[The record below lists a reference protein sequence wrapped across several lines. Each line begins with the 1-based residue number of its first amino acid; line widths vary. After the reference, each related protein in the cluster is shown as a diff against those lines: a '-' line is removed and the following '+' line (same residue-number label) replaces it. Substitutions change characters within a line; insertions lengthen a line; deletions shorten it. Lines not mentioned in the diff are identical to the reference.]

1 MNLFEL
7 FVKIGVDDQ
16 ASGKLGALS
25 EKLGNGL
32 KTAAKV
38 GTAAVTVAATAITA
52 LTTAAV
58 NNYAEYEQ
66 LVGGVETLFK
76 DSADVV
82 QTYASNA
89 YKTAGLSAN
98 EYMTTVT
105 SFSAS
110 LLQSLGGDTQAAA
123 EYADMAITDMA
134 DNANKMG
141 SSIETLQTAYAGFA
155 KQNYTMLD
163 NLKLGYGGTKEE
175 MQRLLDDAEKL
186 PGALGRD
193 FDISNYADVVEAI
206 HLVQDEMGIAG
217 ATALEAG
224 TTIEGSVNS
233 TKAAWQNLLTGLADG
248 NADIGQLVDNLVTSI
263 VGDGTEANLGVLGNV
278 MPAVKTALNG
288 ASELVSELLP
298 AIVQEVP
305 AIINDNLPILAEAA
319 ISIIQSL
326 VDGISQNQEML
337 MTTAFDTIVFLANS
351 LIMMLPQIVQLG
363 LDLIISL
370 ANGISESLPELIPT
384 IIDVIFQIVDTLTD
398 PKNLENFLDASLEMI
413 MAIADGIVEFLPK
426 LIEAAV
432 TLIERLI
439 VFLLEPENLQKLG
452 QAAVDIVVAIAEGLI
467 KSVGTLMEATGKLTQ
482 KVADK
487 IKETDWKKLGKNIV
501 DGIWTGLKNTWSSL
515 KNWFTGAW
523 DNLVAG
529 VKNLLGIHSPSR
541 VFAGIGKNMALGVG
555 VGWEDE
561 FASIK
566 KDIDNSLVFDDP
578 SIAIGS
584 SVKTANGIFG
594 GGMGGVSVVQNIYSQ
609 AKTAADLM
617 QEALYQQKRAVI
629 LGV

>member
-7 FVKIGVDDQ
+7 FVKLGVDDQ
-16 ASGKLGALS
+16 ASDKVSSFS
-25 EKLGNGL
+25 EKLGKGL

-38 GTAAVTVAATAITA
+38 GTVAVTAAASAITA
-52 LTTAAV
+52 LTAAAV

-206 HLVQDEMGIAG
+206 HLVQDEMGI
-217 ATALEAG
+217 TG
-224 TTIEGSVNS
+224 TTAKEASETIAGSLAS
-233 TKAAWQNLLTGLADG
+233 TKAAWDNLLTGIADE
-248 NADIGQLVDNLVTSI
+248 NANFGELINNFVDSAATALDNLLPRIEESLYGIDALIYRLVPIILEKIPELINEFLPSLTY
-263 VGDGTEANLGVLGNV
+263 
-278 MPAVKTALNG
+278 TATMILQTLLD
-288 ASELVSELLP
+288 SVSE
-298 AIVQEVP
+298 
-305 AIINDNLPILAEAA
+305 
-319 ISIIQSL
+319 
-326 VDGISQNQEML
+326 NQEMIFN
-337 MTTAFDTIVFLANS
+337 MAFDIITFLVES
-351 LIMMLPQIVQLG
+351 FIGMLPDIIALG
-363 LDLIISL
+363 LNLIISL

-384 IIDVIFQIVDTLTD
+384 VIDVIFQIVDTLTD
-398 PKNLENFLDASLEMI
+398 PKNLESFLNASLEII

-452 QAAVDIVVAIAEGLI
+452 QAAVDIVVALAEGLI
-467 KSVGTLMEATGKLTQ
+467 KSVGTLIEATGKLIQ
-482 KVADK
+482 NVADK
-487 IKETDWKKLGKNIV
+487 IEETDWKELGKNIV
-501 DGIWTGLKNTWSSL
+501 DGIWNGLKSTWTSL
-515 KNWFTGAW
+515 KKWFTDAW
-523 DNLVAG
+523 DSLVAG
-529 VKNLLGIHSPSR
+529 VKDLLGIHSPSL

-555 VGWEDE
+555 EGWESK
-561 FASIK
+561 FKAIK
-566 KDIDNSLVFDDP
+566 KNIDKSLHFDDA
-578 SIAIGS
+578 SIAIDG
-584 SVKTANGIFG
+584 SVKKTGGVFGNGAA
-594 GGMGGVSVVQNIYSQ
+594 GVSVVQNIYSQ

>member
-1 MNLFEL
+1 M
-7 FVKIGVDDQ
+7 
-16 ASGKLGALS
+16 
-25 EKLGNGL
+25 
-32 KTAAKV
+32 
-38 GTAAVTVAATAITA
+38 
-52 LTTAAV
+52 
-58 NNYAEYEQ
+58 
-66 LVGGVETLFK
+66 
-76 DSADVV
+76 
-82 QTYASNA
+82 
-89 YKTAGLSAN
+89 
-98 EYMTTVT
+98 
-105 SFSAS
+105 
-110 LLQSLGGDTQAAA
+110 
-123 EYADMAITDMA
+123 
-134 DNANKMG
+134 
-141 SSIETLQTAYAGFA
+141 
-155 KQNYTMLD
+155 
-163 NLKLGYGGTKEE
+163 YGGTKTE
-175 MQRLLDDAEKL
+175 MERLIADAAKLDSS
-186 PGALGRD
+186 
-193 FDISNYADVVEAI
+193 IQSNDLSFGNIVRAINVV
-206 HLVQDEMGIAG
+206 QTEMGITG
-217 ATALEAG
+217 TTALEAG
-224 TTIEGSVNS
+224 STIQGSVS
-233 TKAAWQNLLTGLADG
+233 MMKSAWS
-248 NADIGQLVDNLVTSI
+248 NLVTGI
-263 VGDGTEANLGVLGNV
+263 ADENAEFGTLVNNFVESASTVLDNILPRIEESLYGVDALIYRMFPIIMERIPQIISDFLPRLV
-278 MPAVKTALNG
+278 ETATM
-288 ASELVSELLP
+288 
-298 AIVQEVP
+298 IVQ
-305 AIINDNLPILAEAA
+305 
-319 ISIIQSL
+319 SI

-337 MTTAFDTIVFLANS
+337 MTTAFDIIVFLVNS
-351 LIMMLPQIVQLG
+351 FITMLPQIVQLG

-452 QAAVDIVVAIAEGLI
+452 QAAVDIVIAIAEGLI
-467 KSVGTLMEATGKLTQ
+467 KSVGTLMEATGKLIQ

-501 DGIWTGLKNTWSSL
+501 DGILTGLKNTWSSL

-555 VGWEDE
+555 EGWEDE

-584 SVKTANGIFG
+584 SVKTTGGIFDG
-594 GGMGGVSVVQNIYSQ
+594 NIGGVSVVQNIYSQ

-617 QEALYQQKRAVI
+617 QEALYQQERAVR